1 MQANSVNHPFY
12 RSSDSVL
19 DMLSDGASSDLATR
33 DASAPADNAHAGA
46 ESSVFQ
52 GQFEN
57 CMEMYADVE
66 TVARYLDNH
75 HDWFQ
80 RCARPMTAD
89 PLGENGYALTIGK
102 FGSFGY
108 EVEPK
113 VGLDLLP
120 QDEGVYRIQTISIPD
135 YTPPG
140 YDVDFRASLQLAAKD
155 PASLADSDGAQ
166 PSAFTPSAFTNV
178 EWELDLKVTIH
189 FPRFINAL
197 PHSLIQGT
205 GDRLLNQIVRQVSKR
220 LTYKVQQ
227 DFHQTMGIPFSRP
240 RRAFWR

>member
-1 MQANSVNHPFY
+1 MQANSFNHPLY

-19 DMLSDGASSDLATR
+19 DIVSDRTMPE
-33 DASAPADNAHAGA
+33 DASCIDTYSDRSYGNS
-46 ESSVFQ
+46 EFSVFH
-52 GQFEN
+52 GCFEN
-57 CMEMYADVE
+57 SMEMYADVE
-66 TVARYLDNH
+66 TVSRYLDNH
-75 HDWFQ
+75 HDWFR
-80 RCARPMTAD
+80 RCARPMTAEA
-89 PLGENGYALTIGK
+89 LGENGYALTIGK

-120 QDEGVYRIQTISIPD
+120 QNQGVYRIQTIAIPN

-140 YDVDFRASLQLAAKD
+140 YDVDFRASLELVDKEPEVD
-155 PASLADSDGAQ
+155 NLPEGYEVGSRDLT
-166 PSAFTPSAFTNV
+166 AFTSV

-197 PHSLIQGT
+197 PHGLIQAT

-227 DFHQTMGIPFSRP
+227 DFHRTMDIPFTKP
-240 RRAFWR
+240 RRPFWR

>member
-19 DMLSDGASSDLATR
+19 DVVPDGSPANLAAGNPSSK
-33 DASAPADNAHAGA
+33 ADDGSTS
-46 ESSVFQ
+46 ESSVFR

-57 CMEMYADVE
+57 CMEMYADIE
-66 TVARYLDNH
+66 TVAKYLDNH

-89 PLGENGYALTIGK
+89 PLGQNGYALTIGK

-120 QDEGVYRIQTISIPD
+120 QDEGVYRIQTIPIPD

-155 PASLADSDGAQ
+155 PASLASSDGVE
-166 PSAFTPSAFTNV
+166 PSAFTNV

-220 LTYKVQQ
+220 LTYKVQK
-227 DFHQTMGIPFSRP
+227 DFHKTMGIPFSRP
-240 RRAFWR
+240 RRAFWS